1 MSQRR
6 EKRFRLLERRV
17 LALETIC
24 ASRIITIDMEAQPQ
38 KIIADENAS
47 PTPHLRGKF
56 WARLSSF
63 FRRRAG
69 R

>member
-6 EKRFRLLERRV
+6 EKRFRQLERRV

-24 ASRIITIDMEAQPQ
+24 ASRIIIDKEAQSQ
-38 KIIADENAS
+38 EIIAGKNAS